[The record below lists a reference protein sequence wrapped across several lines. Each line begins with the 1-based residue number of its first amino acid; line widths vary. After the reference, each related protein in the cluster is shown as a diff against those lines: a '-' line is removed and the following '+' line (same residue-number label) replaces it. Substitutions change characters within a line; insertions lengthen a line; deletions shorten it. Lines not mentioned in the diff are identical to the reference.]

1 MGKRYVCK
9 ECSGEVTLS
18 HYSLPKDGL
27 CPSCRDAAREV
38 KKALIEEQKNFKTCI
53 RCDNVF
59 DKREAENPRAHTCP
73 TCLEVEALE
82 KQKKKEAYEF
92 FNHKRRTL
100 WARTFIM
107 RVHETVSDYESCE
120 RSQEQWSREEF
131 IGLMVKESHS
141 DTRRYDSRTTLPFM
155 SMESRNVSSA
165 ERTYDHINGMVST
178 IQTLAAFI
186 DEGRI
191 KTEDEALAFL
201 DQYSCMIQVSKA
213 LNVNELKEAQNAGH
227 ITPEQYYTISGG
239 MWHKKEKRE
248 VSLEEFVEA
257 AGKHFI
263 SNIGA

>member
-53 RCDNVF
+53 RCDSVF

-120 RSQEQWSREEF
+120 RDLRNNGHEKSLSVLWLRKVIVILVDMTLEPRSRLCQWNLETYQAQKELMT
-131 IGLMVKESHS
+131 ILMVWFQPFRPLPPLLMRVESKLKM
-141 DTRRYDSRTTLPFM
+141 RLLP
-155 SMESRNVSSA
+155 SS
-165 ERTYDHINGMVST
+165 TST
-178 IQTLAAFI
+178 
-186 DEGRI
+186 
-191 KTEDEALAFL
+191 
-201 DQYSCMIQVSKA
+201 V
-213 LNVNELKEAQNAGH
+213 V
-227 ITPEQYYTISGG
+227 
-239 MWHKKEKRE
+239 
-248 VSLEEFVEA
+248 
-257 AGKHFI
+257 
-263 SNIGA
+263 